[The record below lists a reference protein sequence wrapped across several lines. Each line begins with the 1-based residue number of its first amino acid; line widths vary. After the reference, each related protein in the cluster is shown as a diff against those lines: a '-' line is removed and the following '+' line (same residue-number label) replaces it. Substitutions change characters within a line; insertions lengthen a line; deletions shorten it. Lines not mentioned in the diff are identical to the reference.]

1 MDFIHIEGL
10 ELDCIVG
17 VRPWER
23 RRPQRIVLD
32 LALGL
37 DSSRAG
43 RSGRI
48 VLTCDYD
55 RVADEVQALFRFREY
70 QLIEVATEEL
80 AALLFGVHPALS
92 RVQIRLT
99 KPAALPGRARGAA
112 VSMQRDRGELDCRLV
127 PMPFGDLEV
136 LVETYEAGLYLLHVE
151 PGRALEL
158 DPPPSGREHGFV
170 VSGELC
176 RGSASL
182 SSGDILPFG
191 PHPLGPPVN
200 RAGARATVF
209 YCSCPPRPG
218 SSGGPI

>member
-23 RRPQRIVLD
+23 RRPQRILLD

-48 VLTCDYD
+48 GHTLDYD

-80 AALLFGVHPALS
+80 AALLFGVHAALR
-92 RVQIRLT
+92 RVEIRLT

-112 VSMQRDRGELDCRLV
+112 VSMARDRLELDRRV
-127 PMPFGDLEV
+127 VAMPFGDLEV
-136 LVETYEAGLYLLHVE
+136 LIETYEAGLYLLHVE

-158 DPPPSGREHGFV
+158 DPPGAGREHGWV
-170 VSGELC
+170 VSGELA
-176 RGSASL
+176 RGGACL
-182 SSGDILPFG
+182 GGGDTLPFG
-191 PHPLGPPVN
+191 PHPSGPPLN
-200 RAGARATVF
+200 RTEGRTTVF
-209 YCSCPPRPG
+209 YCSCPPRAA
-218 SSGGPI
+218 

>member
-1 MDFIHIEGL
+1 MDFIHIEAL

-23 RRPQRIVLD
+23 RRPQRILLD
-32 LALGL
+32 LALGI

-48 VLTCDYD
+48 GLTCDYD
-55 RVADEVQALFRFREY
+55 QVADEVQALLRFREY

-80 AALLFGVHPALS
+80 AATLFGVHPALC
-92 RVQIRLT
+92 RVSLRLT

-112 VSMQRDRGELDCRLV
+112 LSVQRDRAEGERRVV
-127 PMPFGDLEV
+127 PLPFGDLEV

-158 DPPPSGREHGFV
+158 EPVAGARECAWI

-176 RGSASL
+176 RGATHWGA
-182 SSGDILPFG
+182 GDTLPLG
-191 PHPLGPPVN
+191 PHPAGPITSRGGGQAV
-200 RAGARATVF
+200 VF
-209 YCSCPPRPG
+209 YCSCPPRG
-218 SSGGPI
+218 A

>member
-23 RRPQRIVLD
+23 RRPQRILLD

-48 VLTCDYD
+48 GHTLDYD
-55 RVADEVQALFRFREY
+55 RAADEVGALFRFREY

-80 AALLFGVHPALS
+80 AALLFGIHPALC
-92 RVQIRLT
+92 RVQIRIT

-112 VSMQRDRGELDCRLV
+112 VSMQRDRAELERRIV
-127 PMPFGDLEV
+127 PMAFGDLEV
-136 LVETYEAGLYLLHVE
+136 LIETYEAGLYLLHVE
-151 PGRALEL
+151 PGRALGL
-158 DPPPSGREHGFV
+158 DPPASGREHGWV
-170 VSGELC
+170 VSGELTV
-176 RGSASL
+176 GGASL
-182 SSGDILPFG
+182 GGGDTLPFG
-191 PHPLGPPVN
+191 PRLSGPPVN
-200 RAGARATVF
+200 LTAGRATVF
-209 YCSCPPRPG
+209 YCSCPPRTA
-218 SSGGPI
+218 